1 MTVHEVRIFAEGRL
15 GWVNASATAGGWV
28 TAAGAVSSTGP
39 MGYVQ
44 AGFQGASAA
53 RIVTI
58 MDRGNP
64 SHHKHG
70 GKNPVEVTFEF
81 LVAATANDPALN
93 NVTAGGASL
102 PLKHFELKMAAG
114 ESTTAHYYQFHHGA
128 KVDNTFTEG
137 EDGNKH
143 RQTWRFL
150 SMTGP
155 TASGYL
161 A

>member
-1 MTVHEVRIFAEGRL
+1 MTLHEVRVFAEGRL
-15 GWVNASATAGGWV
+15 GWVVSSGTAGGWT
-28 TAAGAVSSTGP
+28 TAAGAVSSMGP
-39 MGYVQ
+39 VGYVQ

-53 RIVTI
+53 KIVTV
-58 MDRGNP
+58 MDRGVP
-64 SHHKHG
+64 SHNKQVG
-70 GKNPVEVTFEF
+70 REPVEVTFEF
-81 LVAATANDPALN
+81 LIAASANNPALN
-93 NVTAGGASL
+93 RTTAGGASM

-128 KVDNTFTEG
+128 LVDDQLTEA
-137 EDGNKH
+137 EEGNKA